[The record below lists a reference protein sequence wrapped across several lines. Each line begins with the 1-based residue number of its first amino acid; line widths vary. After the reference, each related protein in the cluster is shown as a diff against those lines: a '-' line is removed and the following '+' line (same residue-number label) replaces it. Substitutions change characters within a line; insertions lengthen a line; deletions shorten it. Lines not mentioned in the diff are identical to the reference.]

1 MSTWPLWAAG
11 LNAKEVD
18 LRVRVVPPDGGGSGG
33 GFSGGGLTAPMQAEL
48 SPQPEIQMLS

>member
-18 LRVRVVPPDGGGSGG
+18 LRVRVVPLAECIVVSRGS
-33 GFSGGGLTAPMQAEL
+33 Q
-48 SPQPEIQMLS
+48 

>member
-33 GFSGGGLTAPMQAEL
+33 ASPEGG
-48 SPQPEIQMLS
+48 